1 MRTASINSLVLPGV
15 SLNKNKFF
23 DKFHFFKKK
32 TRQDRISQANIAF
45 LQRDGYLKDA
55 LNSAKKNAK
64 DFTKKFFCI
73 KITSLLANVAELVDA
88 PDLGSGAERCES
100 SSLSVRTKFKK
111 PLSLPL
117 NGFISAS
124 SLYRPDPL
132 KRSHR
137 PSGIPPRPISQPLF
151 AFVSLPKNRYRG
163 KIRTTQ
169 ISPKDSFT
177 SVSANPA

>member
-1 MRTASINSLVLPGV
+1 MGMRTASINSLVLPGV

-45 LQRDGYLKDA
+45 LQRDGHLKDA

-73 KITSLLANVAELVDA
+73 KIASLLANVAELVDA

-117 NGFISAS
+117 NGFFHFCLIAIPPS
-124 SLYRPDPL
+124 PL
-132 KRSHR
+132 KRSHCL
-137 PSGIPPRPISQPLF
+137 SVIPPRPISHTPFRFCL
-151 AFVSLPKNRYRG
+151 L
-163 KIRTTQ
+163 T
-169 ISPKDSFT
+169 
-177 SVSANPA
+177 